1 MHQVRQAQDT
11 CPGKFGS
18 TGEEESLSGE
28 VCQDPEHTDSSPF
41 GVDPAFITTSTIGA
55 GLQVHPNN
63 YYENSEINSRG
74 VPYGFYSV
82 EFGRRETGF
91 PILIDVNAEE
101 TAFNKV
107 ITYLEEGF
115 YLDKYT
121 KSLKVEILTYNA
133 DFTFVVMF
141 PNFCSLKQ
149 GVYSSNRQQTQW
161 TLNRI
166 TTKKTIRRLKI
177 SIMSDALLRL
187 FSASLACSRSASNFS
202 NWARLCGRTAI
213 LVHTFR
219 QFGITSNF
227 YQ

>member
-1 MHQVRQAQDT
+1 MLIRR
-11 CPGKFGS
+11 
-18 TGEEESLSGE
+18 LW
-28 VCQDPEHTDSSPF
+28 
-41 GVDPAFITTSTIGA
+41 VDPAFITTSTIGA

-133 DFTFVVMF
+133 DLRYFCRYVS
-141 PNFCSLKQ
+141 NFCSLKQ
-149 GVYSSNRQQTQW
+149 EYTR
-161 TLNRI
+161 RI
-166 TTKKTIRRLKI
+166 DSRRNGL
-177 SIMSDALLRL
+177 STVLLRKK
-187 FSASLACSRSASNFS
+187 R
-202 NWARLCGRTAI
+202 
-213 LVHTFR
+213 
-219 QFGITSNF
+219 
-227 YQ
+227 